1 VSNAQNRLNE
11 NLNQQF
17 MAMRKSE
24 CLYQL
29 SLVARNSSAAL
40 WALQDSVLAS
50 SNGYDVEF
58 KRILDS
64 QAAEAKLWDGVIRLK
79 NIIWDVEYRS
89 TRDNSLR
96 RLIQLLTMDNEVL
109 LRQELYESTE
119 RCIRLEIHNKL
130 GEEALRQLEAPAGNQ
145 RIEEFELP

>member
-1 VSNAQNRLNE
+1 
-11 NLNQQF
+11 
-17 MAMRKSE
+17 MRKSE

-40 WALQDSVLAS
+40 WALRDSVFAS

-64 QAAEAKLWDGVIRLK
+64 QAAEAKLWNGVIRLK
-79 NIIWDVEYRS
+79 NTIWDVEYRS

-96 RLIQLLTMDNEVL
+96 RLIQLLTMDNEVF

-119 RCIRLEIHNKL
+119 RRIRLEIHNKL
-130 GEEALRQLEAPAGNQ
+130 GEEALRQLEVPAENQ